1 MRIFNAAALVV
12 CLVSP
17 ALAQET
23 RGTFSGTVTDSSGA
37 VITGA
42 TVTVT
47 NVGTRTVA
55 LATTNSTG
63 YYEVPLLLPGNYE
76 MTVESKGFKKLLRS
90 GLVLGLGEQQKIDL
104 TLEVGNAAESVTVTA
119 ESPILDT
126 STTVSGKTL
135 TTREVMDLPILAN
148 DILVQARMVA
158 GVQTSG
164 TTQYLSEGQIGG
176 SSTSYFAAG
185 NIGGNEW
192 TMDGAP
198 SNGES
203 RDTAFTPHTDMVEEF
218 KVETNSF
225 DASFGH
231 STGLNINM
239 STKSGT
245 NQVHG
250 TSTYEYWSEQWAA
263 APYFIRQNYE
273 TSLANARA
281 AGNTALVQSIE
292 SQPEYPKGH
301 SNNFA
306 GTFGGPVYIPKVF
319 NGKNKLFFF
328 FAYSGAR
335 DDIPARP
342 SDINDTV
349 PTAPERSGNFSDLL
363 PLGAQYIIYDPLSVT
378 PNPNSA
384 GHYIR
389 TPFPGNIVPQN
400 RFNDPM
406 YAYYNAAI
414 PLPNNNPSSPTAAP
428 LTNFLPHCQV
438 DDNIYNAF
446 DNKNDYNLNEKNR
459 FFFRWNWSHY
469 REFYGD
475 PTCTGLLTTD
485 DTRRNVSGV
494 VDWTFAP
501 TNATVI
507 DVAIAANQFFIRNY
521 NLGLIQETPSTVGL
535 PSYMTQYC
543 QTQNDCAL
551 PAVNLGGSYY
561 LYNGSTFGRSLSSY
575 PKYRTQG
582 IKSNISHVMGKHT
595 FRAGIDFRMQLLHN
609 VGENG
614 NAMGSFT
621 FSNTYTQAT
630 DNGAIAAGSLGLSYA
645 AFQLGIPTSMSVD
658 NNTSITESNPYLG
671 FYGMDT
677 FRVTRNL
684 TLTLG
689 LRMEYEAGPTEA
701 YNRAI
706 GPFNPTAQLPI
717 ASAAEA
723 AYAANPIPQLPASA
737 FTVVGGDSYAGVNGV
752 SPHLWQGEWM
762 PLPRVAAAWQVTPKT
777 VVRAGYGIYYDTL
790 NVTNESANQS
800 GFSCTQTNV
809 ASSNSGVTWNYG
821 NPYNGVSILSNPFPS
836 MVGGN
841 PPCEPYGSGLGPM
854 YQVGRGFTF
863 IPYDREHPQVQRW
876 RASVQR
882 QLGRDMLV
890 EATYWGQWSSDLG
903 VTHEL
908 DALPAQYW
916 ETGLVRNN
924 AQNNILTANV
934 PNPFYI
940 GNFASLQSSNPNL
953 YNYMTQQSFYTS
965 STIQAEQL
973 LRPFPQ
979 MNGLFEADD
988 PLGRNR
994 VKALEV
1000 DFNRRMSHGLTL
1012 NVSWSWLSGWD
1023 KMVFNNQFDPVPT
1036 WYPSNNSR
1044 PERVTING
1052 LYELPFGVGKKFL
1065 NHGIPAAILGGWQL
1079 AATWE
1084 YQSGDVISWGN
1095 IYYYGNMANLASTL
1109 NDVPSKTISEWFNTS
1124 ADFERNPSNQPASYS
1139 VRVFPEYINGVRGD
1153 KLLQTNANIH
1163 RSVRLYERMT
1173 LHFRA
1178 DVFNV
1183 FNRSQMSDPDTNPS
1197 DSTFG
1202 QVLSETGSQNRFLQV
1217 QARIQF

>member
-1 MRIFNAAALVV
+1 VRIFNAAALVV

-400 RFNDPM
+400 RIQRSDVRV
-406 YAYYNAAI
+406 
-414 PLPNNNPSSPTAAP
+414 L
-428 LTNFLPHCQV
+428 Q
-438 DDNIYNAF
+438 
-446 DNKNDYNLNEKNR
+446 
-459 FFFRWNWSHY
+459 
-469 REFYGD
+469 
-475 PTCTGLLTTD
+475 
-485 DTRRNVSGV
+485 RR
-494 VDWTFAP
+494 
-501 TNATVI
+501 
-507 DVAIAANQFFIRNY
+507 Y
-521 NLGLIQETPSTVGL
+521 
-535 PSYMTQYC
+535 
-543 QTQNDCAL
+543 
-551 PAVNLGGSYY
+551 
-561 LYNGSTFGRSLSSY
+561 
-575 PKYRTQG
+575 
-582 IKSNISHVMGKHT
+582 
-595 FRAGIDFRMQLLHN
+595 
-609 VGENG
+609 
-614 NAMGSFT
+614 
-621 FSNTYTQAT
+621 
-630 DNGAIAAGSLGLSYA
+630 
-645 AFQLGIPTSMSVD
+645 
-658 NNTSITESNPYLG
+658 
-671 FYGMDT
+671 
-677 FRVTRNL
+677 
-684 TLTLG
+684 
-689 LRMEYEAGPTEA
+689 
-701 YNRAI
+701 
-706 GPFNPTAQLPI
+706 
-717 ASAAEA
+717 SAAE
-723 AYAANPIPQLPASA
+723 Q
-737 FTVVGGDSYAGVNGV
+737 
-752 SPHLWQGEWM
+752 Q
-762 PLPRVAAAWQVTPKT
+762 
-777 VVRAGYGIYYDTL
+777 
-790 NVTNESANQS
+790 
-800 GFSCTQTNV
+800 
-809 ASSNSGVTWNYG
+809 
-821 NPYNGVSILSNPFPS
+821 
-836 MVGGN
+836 
-841 PPCEPYGSGLGPM
+841 
-854 YQVGRGFTF
+854 
-863 IPYDREHPQVQRW
+863 
-876 RASVQR
+876 SVQ
-882 QLGRDMLV
+882 
-890 EATYWGQWSSDLG
+890 
-903 VTHEL
+903 
-908 DALPAQYW
+908 P
-916 ETGLVRNN
+916 
-924 AQNNILTANV
+924 
-934 PNPFYI
+934 
-940 GNFASLQSSNPNL
+940 
-953 YNYMTQQSFYTS
+953 
-965 STIQAEQL
+965 
-973 LRPFPQ
+973 
-979 MNGLFEADD
+979 
-988 PLGRNR
+988 
-994 VKALEV
+994 
-1000 DFNRRMSHGLTL
+1000 NRR
-1012 NVSWSWLSGWD
+1012 
-1023 KMVFNNQFDPVPT
+1023 
-1036 WYPSNNSR
+1036 
-1044 PERVTING
+1044 
-1052 LYELPFGVGKKFL
+1052 
-1065 NHGIPAAILGGWQL
+1065 A
-1079 AATWE
+1079 
-1084 YQSGDVISWGN
+1084 
-1095 IYYYGNMANLASTL
+1095 
-1109 NDVPSKTISEWFNTS
+1109 
-1124 ADFERNPSNQPASYS
+1124 
-1139 VRVFPEYINGVRGD
+1139 
-1153 KLLQTNANIH
+1153 
-1163 RSVRLYERMT
+1163 
-1173 LHFRA
+1173 
-1178 DVFNV
+1178 
-1183 FNRSQMSDPDTNPS
+1183 PD
-1197 DSTFG
+1197 
-1202 QVLSETGSQNRFLQV
+1202 
-1217 QARIQF
+1217 